1 MSLAAFIQK
10 FHFVHN
16 RAPVGV
22 SKVVSLL
29 LKRDPSERIT
39 ADTATLMLALV
50 LWAPAEWLQDR
61 TVTVAELD
69 R

>member
-1 MSLAAFIQK
+1 M
-10 FHFVHN
+10 
-16 RAPVGV
+16 GV

-39 ADTATLMLALV
+39 ADTAALMLALV

-61 TVTVAELD
+61 TVTVADLD